1 MQVENIKR
9 LLQEIEDLFVNLDTN
24 KKMLEKQ
31 IMKKEDEQ
39 KDYLH
44 ELELA
49 RLNGIEIMKVANAL
63 IKTRKERRSLKNE
76 LELLNTVKGYA
87 DKYITKG
94 IIADTKQAI
103 TNIER
108 LEKNQETRKYVP
120 RIIQNL
126 KCVKE
131 NKNDI

>member
-63 IKTRKERRSLKNE
+63 IKTRKERRSLKDE

-108 LEKNQETRKYVP
+108 LEKKSRNKEICTTNYSKFEMRKGG
-120 RIIQNL
+120 
-126 KCVKE
+126 
-131 NKNDI
+131 

>member
-1 MQVENIKR
+1 MEVEKIKR
-9 LLQEIEDLFVNLDTN
+9 LLKEMEDLFVNLDTN
-24 KKMLEKQ
+24 KKTLEKQ
-31 IMKKEDEQ
+31 IMEKEDEQ

-49 RLNGIEIMKVANAL
+49 KLNGIEIMKVSNAL
-63 IKTRKERRSLKNE
+63 IKTRKERRVLKDE

-108 LEKNQETRKYVP
+108 LEKNQETRKYTP

-131 NKNDI
+131 EKK